1 MCYKSCLLQS
11 VEFSSQPLSKNSF
24 CFILSLWKEGLCK
37 SDRHEFNFLLIV
49 YPEWPS
55 SYTPEWPSSYTP
67 EWPSTQA
74 KVCACMLLS
83 RFSHVRLFAT
93 LWTVAL
99 QALLSMGFS
108 RQEYCSW
115 LSYPPG
121 DLPDPGIEPAALM
134 SPALEAGSL
143 SLVPP
148 GKPTQTHS
156 L

>member
-55 SYTPEWPSSYTP
+55 SYTPEWPSS
-67 EWPSTQA
+67 QA

-83 RFSHVRLFAT
+83 HFSHVRLFAT

-99 QALLSMGFS
+99 QALRSMGFS

-143 SLVPP
+143 PLVPP

>member
-11 VEFSSQPLSKNSF
+11 VEFSSQALSKNSF

-55 SYTPEWPSSYTP
+55 SYTPEWPS
-67 EWPSTQA
+67 TQA

-83 RFSHVRLFAT
+83 RFSHVWLFAT

-115 LSYPPG
+115 LSYPPE